1 MKHVKAL
8 LVVAG
13 IAAFSVGL
21 IAVFYP
27 NQQAAHAD
35 SLARAEIL
43 ASLGAKQV
51 CSCLHIAERDLD
63 SCQGDFTFD
72 MTGISY
78 TDENNITR
86 AMSHDG
92 RVSAQAK
99 FTPGLGC
106 TLIAP

>member
-1 MKHVKAL
+1 VKHVKAL
-8 LVVAG
+8 LVLTG
-13 IAAFSVGL
+13 IIAFSVGL

-27 NQQAAHAD
+27 NQQAAHATH
-35 SLARAEIL
+35 SPVRRFWLPSVPSRSAP
-43 ASLGAKQV
+43 V
-51 CSCLHIAERDLD
+51 FTFAERDLD
-63 SCQGDFTFD
+63 SCQRDFTFD

-92 RVSAQAK
+92 QVSAQAK